1 MLLVPHVLVSVAGL
15 VEGEDLFV
23 DDGLDVVCFDGAVH
37 LLELQPAAHED
48 AADGADVVL
57 GEGIVRL
64 LEGVDFSHFWEEGVW
79 EEGRVDWGKLLDL
92 RGSRG
97 K

>member
-15 VEGEDLFV
+15 VEGEDFFV

-37 LLELQPAAHED
+37 LLELQPAAYED

-57 GEGIVRL
+57 GVGWSVFCFGCL
-64 LEGVDFSHFWEEGVW
+64 GTFLGAKS
-79 EEGRVDWGKLLDL
+79 WG
-92 RGSRG
+92 
-97 K
+97 